1 MLQFFDVT
9 KKSPWLPQVKA
20 LYESAFPANERIP
33 IKHLL
38 DNKIKREFWAFFDKT
53 DGEDTAPTKFCEN
66 FVGNGDNEI
75 AAVKNTATENAAAPK
90 FCGFS
95 NSITHGSIT
104 NIVYFAV
111 VPELR
116 SRGYG
121 SKILQAIRRQYPD
134 TRIVVDIE
142 VEEDSKDAEELK
154 RRNRRREFYQRNGFD
169 ASPVDYV
176 WQGEHYRLLSAGG
189 TVTEKEFRDFW
200 KEILKDIPGA
210 KYP

>member
-1 MLQFFDVT
+1 MLLFFEVT
-9 KKSPWLPQVKA
+9 KDSPWFPQVKA

-33 IKHLL
+33 IKQLM
-38 DNKIKREFWAFFDKT
+38 DNKIQREFFAFVD
-53 DGEDTAPTKFCEN
+53 DINSSPT
-66 FVGNGDNEI
+66 
-75 AAVKNTATENAAAPK
+75 

-95 NSITHGSIT
+95 NSITRGTIT

-111 VPELR
+111 EPKLR

-121 SKILQAIRRQYPD
+121 SQILKTIHELHPD
-134 TRIVVDIE
+134 TRLVVDIE
-142 VEEDSKDAEELK
+142 VEEDSKDDEELE
-154 RRNRRREFYQRNGFD
+154 RRNRRRDFYQRNGFE
-169 ASPVDYV
+169 ASPFEYH

>member
-9 KKSPWLPQVKA
+9 RDAPWFPQVKA

-38 DNKIKREFWAFFDKT
+38 DDKIKREFLAFFNKD
-53 DGEDTAPTKFCEN
+53 
-66 FVGNGDNEI
+66 NG
-75 AAVKNTATENAAAPK
+75 ENAAAPK

-121 SKILQAIRRQYPD
+121 SKILQAIREKHPNS
-134 TRIVVDIE
+134 RIVVDIE
-142 VEEDSKDAEELK
+142 VEEDSKDAEELE
-154 RRNRRREFYQRNGFD
+154 RRNRRRDFYLRNGFGS
-169 ASPVDYV
+169 SPVDYV
-176 WQGEHYRLLSAGG
+176 WQGEHYRLLTAGG

-200 KEILKDIPGA
+200 KEILKDVPGA

>member
-9 KKSPWLPQVKA
+9 RDAPWFPQVKA

-38 DNKIKREFWAFFDKT
+38 DDKIKREFWAFFD
-53 DGEDTAPTKFCEN
+53 
-66 FVGNGDNEI
+66 GDL
-75 AAVKNTATENAAAPK
+75 

-121 SKILQAIRRQYPD
+121 SQILQVIREQHPD

-142 VEEDSKDAEELK
+142 VEEDSKDAEELE
-154 RRNRRREFYQRNGFD
+154 RRNRRRDFYLHNGFD

-176 WQGEHYRLLSAGG
+176 WQGEHYRLLTAGG

-200 KEILKDIPGA
+200 KEILKNVPEA

>member
-38 DNKIKREFWAFFDKT
+38 DNKIKREFWAFFDEET
-53 DGEDTAPTKFCEN
+53 
-66 FVGNGDNEI
+66 
-75 AAVKNTATENAAAPK
+75 

-95 NSITHGSIT
+95 NSISLGDIT

-111 VPELR
+111 MPELR

-121 SKILQAIRRQYPD
+121 SQILQAIRRQHPD

-142 VEEDSKDAEELK
+142 VEEDSKDAEELE
-154 RRNRRREFYQRNGFD
+154 RRNRRREFYTRNGFD
-169 ASPVDYV
+169 SSPVDYI

>member
-1 MLQFFDVT
+1 MLQYFEVT
-9 KKSPWLPQVKA
+9 KKSPWFPQVKA

-38 DNKIKREFWAFFDKT
+38 DDKIKREFWAFL
-53 DGEDTAPTKFCEN
+53 DGDL
-66 FVGNGDNEI
+66 
-75 AAVKNTATENAAAPK
+75 

-104 NIVYFAV
+104 NIIYFAV
-111 VPELR
+111 MPELR

-121 SKILQAIRRQYPD
+121 SQILQAIRRQHPD

-154 RRNRRREFYQRNGFD
+154 RRNRRREFYTRNGFD

-189 TVTEKEFRDFW
+189 PVTEKEFRDFW

>member
-1 MLQFFDVT
+1 MLQYFDVT
-9 KKSPWLPQVKA
+9 RDAPWFPQVKA

-38 DNKIKREFWAFFDKT
+38 DDKIEREFWAFFDKE
-53 DGEDTAPTKFCEN
+53 DGASS
-66 FVGNGDNEI
+66 V
-75 AAVKNTATENAAAPK
+75 APK

-121 SKILQAIRRQYPD
+121 SQILQAIRRQHPD

-142 VEEDSKDAEELK
+142 VEEDSKDAEELE
-154 RRNRRREFYQRNGFD
+154 RRNRRREFYTRNGFD

-176 WQGEHYRLLSAGG
+176 WQSEHYRLLSAGG
-189 TVTEKEFRDFW
+189 IVTEKEFRDFW
-200 KEILKDIPGA
+200 KEILKNVPGA

>member
-1 MLQFFDVT
+1 MFQFFDVT

-38 DNKIKREFWAFFDKT
+38 DDKIKREFWAFFDKE
-53 DGEDTAPTKFCEN
+53 DGES
-66 FVGNGDNEI
+66 G
-75 AAVKNTATENAAAPK
+75 AAENTADENTAAPK

-121 SKILQAIRRQYPD
+121 SKILQAIREQHPD

-142 VEEDSKDAEELK
+142 VEEDSKDAEELE
-154 RRNRRREFYQRNGFD
+154 RRNRRRDFYLRNGFGS
-169 ASPVDYV
+169 SPVDYV
-176 WQGEHYRLLSAGG
+176 WQGEHYRLLTAGG

-200 KEILKDIPGA
+200 KEILKNVPGA

>member
-1 MLQFFDVT
+1 MLQYFEVT

-38 DNKIKREFWAFFDKT
+38 DDKIKREFWAFFD
-53 DGEDTAPTKFCEN
+53 
-66 FVGNGDNEI
+66 GDL
-75 AAVKNTATENAAAPK
+75 

-111 VPELR
+111 EPELR

-121 SKILQAIRRQYPD
+121 SQILQAIRRQHPD

-142 VEEDSKDAEELK
+142 VEEDSKDAEELE
-154 RRNRRREFYQRNGFD
+154 RRNRRREFYTRNGFD
-169 ASPVDYV
+169 AAPVEYH

-189 TVTEKEFRDFW
+189 TVTEKEFRVFW
-200 KEILKDIPGA
+200 KEILKNVPGA

>member
-1 MLQFFDVT
+1 MLQFFEVT

-38 DNKIKREFWAFFDKT
+38 DDKIKREFRAFFD
-53 DGEDTAPTKFCEN
+53 
-66 FVGNGDNEI
+66 GDL
-75 AAVKNTATENAAAPK
+75 

-111 VPELR
+111 KPELR

-121 SKILQAIRRQYPD
+121 SQILQAIRKQHPD

-142 VEEDSKDAEELK
+142 VEEDSKNAEELE
-154 RRNRRREFYQRNGFD
+154 RRNRRREFYTRNGFD
-169 ASPVDYV
+169 SSPVDYV
-176 WQGEHYRLLSAGG
+176 WQGVHYRLLTAGG
-189 TVTEKEFRDFW
+189 TVTDKEFRDFW

>member
-9 KKSPWLPQVKA
+9 RDAPWFPQVKA

-38 DNKIKREFWAFFDKT
+38 DDKIKREFLAFFD
-53 DGEDTAPTKFCEN
+53 
-66 FVGNGDNEI
+66 GDL
-75 AAVKNTATENAAAPK
+75 

-104 NIVYFAV
+104 NIIYFAV
-111 VPELR
+111 MPKLR

-121 SKILQAIRRQYPD
+121 SQILQVIREQHPD

-142 VEEDSKDAEELK
+142 VEEDSKDAEELE
-154 RRNRRREFYQRNGFD
+154 RRNRRRDFYLRNGFGS
-169 ASPVDYV
+169 SPVDYV
-176 WQGEHYRLLSAGG
+176 WQGEHYRLLTAGG
-189 TVTEKEFRDFW
+189 TVSEKEFRDFW

>member
-9 KKSPWLPQVKA
+9 RDAPWFPQVKA

-38 DNKIKREFWAFFDKT
+38 DDKIKREFWAFFYKDDVGDAAT
-53 DGEDTAPTKFCEN
+53 PT
-66 FVGNGDNEI
+66 
-75 AAVKNTATENAAAPK
+75 

-95 NSITHGSIT
+95 NSITYGSIT

-111 VPELR
+111 EPELR

-121 SKILQAIRRQYPD
+121 SQILQAIREKHPD

-142 VEEDSKDAEELK
+142 VEEDSKDAEELE

-176 WQGEHYRLLSAGG
+176 WQGEHYRLLSTGG
-189 TVTEKEFRDFW
+189 IVTEKEFRDFW

>member
-1 MLQFFDVT
+1 M
-9 KKSPWLPQVKA
+9 
-20 LYESAFPANERIP
+20 EIRSAGFQIP
-33 IKHLL
+33 FH
-38 DNKIKREFWAFFDKT
+38 
-53 DGEDTAPTKFCEN
+53 
-66 FVGNGDNEI
+66 
-75 AAVKNTATENAAAPK
+75 TAT
-90 FCGFS
+90 S
-95 NSITHGSIT
+95 R

-121 SKILQAIRRQYPD
+121 SKILQAIRRQHPD

-142 VEEDSKDAEELK
+142 VEEDSKDAEELE

-189 TVTEKEFRDFW
+189 PVTEKEFRDFW

>member
-1 MLQFFDVT
+1 MLQYFEVT
-9 KKSPWLPQVKA
+9 NKSPWLPQVKA

-38 DNKIKREFWAFFDKT
+38 DDKIKREFWAFFD
-53 DGEDTAPTKFCEN
+53 
-66 FVGNGDNEI
+66 GDL
-75 AAVKNTATENAAAPK
+75 

-111 VPELR
+111 ESELR

-121 SKILQAIRRQYPD
+121 SQILQAIRRQHPD
-134 TRIVVDIE
+134 TRLVVDIE
-142 VEEDSKDAEELK
+142 VEEDSKDAEEHE

-176 WQGEHYRLLSAGG
+176 WQGEHFRLLSAGG

>member
-1 MLQFFDVT
+1 MLHFFDVT
-9 KKSPWLPQVKA
+9 KKSPWLSQVMA

-38 DNKIKREFWAFFDKT
+38 DSKIKREFWAFFD
-53 DGEDTAPTKFCEN
+53 
-66 FVGNGDNEI
+66 GDL
-75 AAVKNTATENAAAPK
+75 

-95 NSITHGSIT
+95 NSISHGDIT

-116 SRGYG
+116 GRGYG
-121 SKILQAIRRQYPD
+121 SQILQAIREKHPD
-134 TRIVVDIE
+134 SRIVVDIE
-142 VEEDSKDAEELK
+142 VEEDSKDAEELE
-154 RRNRRREFYQRNGFD
+154 RRNRRRNFYQRNGFD
-169 ASPVDYV
+169 AAPVEYH

-189 TVTEKEFRDFW
+189 TVTDKEFRDFW

>member
-1 MLQFFDVT
+1 MLQYFEVT

-38 DNKIKREFWAFFDKT
+38 DNKIKREFWAFFDK
-53 DGEDTAPTKFCEN
+53 E
-66 FVGNGDNEI
+66 VGGD
-75 AAVKNTATENAAAPK
+75 AATLT

-95 NSITHGSIT
+95 NSISHGDIT

-121 SKILQAIRRQYPD
+121 SQILQVIREQHPD
-134 TRIVVDIE
+134 TCIVVDIE
-142 VEEDSKDAEELK
+142 VEEDSKDAEELE
-154 RRNRRREFYQRNGFD
+154 RRNRRRDFYLRNGFGS
-169 ASPVDYV
+169 SPVDYF
-176 WQGEHYRLLSAGG
+176 WQGEHYRLLTAGG

-200 KEILKDIPGA
+200 KEILKNVPGA

>member
-9 KKSPWLPQVKA
+9 RDAPWFPQVKA

-38 DNKIKREFWAFFDKT
+38 DDKIKREFWAFFD
-53 DGEDTAPTKFCEN
+53 
-66 FVGNGDNEI
+66 GDL
-75 AAVKNTATENAAAPK
+75 

-111 VPELR
+111 EPELR

-121 SKILQAIRRQYPD
+121 SQILQAIREKHPD
-134 TRIVVDIE
+134 SRIVVDIE
-142 VEEDSKDAEELK
+142 VEEDSKDAEELD
-154 RRNRRREFYQRNGFD
+154 RRNRRREFYTRNGFGS
-169 ASPVDYV
+169 SPVDYV
-176 WQGEHYRLLSAGG
+176 WQGVHYRLLTAGG

>member
-9 KKSPWLPQVKA
+9 RDAPWFPQVKA

-38 DNKIKREFWAFFDKT
+38 DDKIKREFWAFFD
-53 DGEDTAPTKFCEN
+53 
-66 FVGNGDNEI
+66 GDL
-75 AAVKNTATENAAAPK
+75 

-121 SKILQAIRRQYPD
+121 SQILQVIREQHPD

-142 VEEDSKDAEELK
+142 VEEDSKDAEELE
-154 RRNRRREFYQRNGFD
+154 RRNRRRDFYLRNGFGS
-169 ASPVDYV
+169 SPVDYV

-189 TVTEKEFRDFW
+189 SVTEKEFRNFW

>member
-9 KKSPWLPQVKA
+9 RDAPWFPQVKA

-33 IKHLL
+33 IKRLL
-38 DNKIKREFWAFFDKT
+38 DDKIKREFWAFFD
-53 DGEDTAPTKFCEN
+53 
-66 FVGNGDNEI
+66 GDL
-75 AAVKNTATENAAAPK
+75 

-104 NIVYFAV
+104 NIIYFAV

-121 SKILQAIRRQYPD
+121 SKILQAIREQHPD

-142 VEEDSKDAEELK
+142 VEEDSKDAEELE
-154 RRNRRREFYQRNGFD
+154 RRNRRRDFYQRNGFD
-169 ASPVDYV
+169 AAPVEYH

>member
-1 MLQFFDVT
+1 MLQYFEVT

-38 DNKIKREFWAFFDKT
+38 DDKIKREFWAFFD
-53 DGEDTAPTKFCEN
+53 
-66 FVGNGDNEI
+66 GDL
-75 AAVKNTATENAAAPK
+75 

-121 SKILQAIRRQYPD
+121 SKILQAIRRQHPD

-154 RRNRRREFYQRNGFD
+154 RRNRRRDFYLRNGFD
-169 ASPVDYV
+169 SSPVDYV

-189 TVTEKEFRDFW
+189 IVTEKEFRDFW
-200 KEILKDIPGA
+200 KEILKNVPGA

>member
-9 KKSPWLPQVKA
+9 RDAPWFPQVKA

-38 DNKIKREFWAFFDKT
+38 DDKIKREFWAFFDKEK
-53 DGEDTAPTKFCEN
+53 GENHAE
-66 FVGNGDNEI
+66 VGKEI
-75 AAVKNTATENAAAPK
+75 AAAPK

-121 SKILQAIRRQYPD
+121 SKILQAIRRQHPD

-142 VEEDSKDAEELK
+142 VEEDSKDAEELE

>member
-9 KKSPWLPQVKA
+9 RDAPWFPQVKA

-38 DNKIKREFWAFFDKT
+38 DDKIKREFWAFFD
-53 DGEDTAPTKFCEN
+53 
-66 FVGNGDNEI
+66 GDL
-75 AAVKNTATENAAAPK
+75 

-111 VPELR
+111 MPELR

-121 SKILQAIRRQYPD
+121 SQILQVIREQHPD

-142 VEEDSKDAEELK
+142 VEEDSKDAEELE
-154 RRNRRREFYQRNGFD
+154 RRNRRRDFYLRNGFGS
-169 ASPVDYV
+169 SPVDYV

-189 TVTEKEFRDFW
+189 SVTEKEFRDFW

>member
-9 KKSPWLPQVKA
+9 RDAPWFSQVKA

-38 DNKIKREFWAFFDKT
+38 DDKIKREFWGRIFDKD
-53 DGEDTAPTKFCEN
+53 DGAS
-66 FVGNGDNEI
+66 G
-75 AAVKNTATENAAAPK
+75 AAPK

-121 SKILQAIRRQYPD
+121 SQILQVIHEQHPD

-142 VEEDSKDAEELK
+142 VEEDSKDAEELE
-154 RRNRRREFYQRNGFD
+154 RRNRRRDFYLRNGFGS
-169 ASPVDYV
+169 SPVDYV
-176 WQGEHYRLLSAGG
+176 WQGEHYRLLTAGG
-189 TVTEKEFRDFW
+189 TVTDKEFRDFW

>member
-9 KKSPWLPQVKA
+9 RDAPWFPQVKA

-38 DNKIKREFWAFFDKT
+38 DDKIKREFWAFFDKE
-53 DGEDTAPTKFCEN
+53 DG
-66 FVGNGDNEI
+66 
-75 AAVKNTATENAAAPK
+75 ENAAAPK

-95 NSITHGSIT
+95 NSITHGDIT

-121 SKILQAIRRQYPD
+121 SKILQTIRRQHPD

-142 VEEDSKDAEELK
+142 VEEDSKDAEELE
-154 RRNRRREFYQRNGFD
+154 RRNRRRKFYTRNGFD
-169 ASPVDYV
+169 SSPVDYV

>member
-1 MLQFFDVT
+1 MLQFFEVT
-9 KKSPWLPQVKA
+9 KDSPWFPQVKA

-33 IKHLL
+33 MKHLL
-38 DNKIKREFWAFFDKT
+38 DDKIKREFWAFFDK
-53 DGEDTAPTKFCEN
+53 DS
-66 FVGNGDNEI
+66 
-75 AAVKNTATENAAAPK
+75 

-95 NSITHGSIT
+95 NSISHGDIT

-116 SRGYG
+116 CRGYG
-121 SKILQAIRRQYPD
+121 SQILQAIREKHPNS
-134 TRIVVDIE
+134 RIVVDIE
-142 VEEDSKDAEELK
+142 VEEDSKDDEELE
-154 RRNRRREFYQRNGFD
+154 RRNRRRDFYQRNGFE
-169 ASPVDYV
+169 ASPFEYH

>member
-9 KKSPWLPQVKA
+9 RDAPWFPQVKA

-38 DNKIKREFWAFFDKT
+38 DDKIKREFWAFFD
-53 DGEDTAPTKFCEN
+53 
-66 FVGNGDNEI
+66 GDL
-75 AAVKNTATENAAAPK
+75 

-121 SKILQAIRRQYPD
+121 SQILQVIREQHPD

-142 VEEDSKDAEELK
+142 VEEDSKDAEELE
-154 RRNRRREFYQRNGFD
+154 RRNRRREFYTRNGFN

-176 WQGEHYRLLSAGG
+176 WQGEHYRLLTAGG

>member
-1 MLQFFDVT
+1 MLQYFEVT

-38 DNKIKREFWAFFDKT
+38 DNKIKREFWAFFD
-53 DGEDTAPTKFCEN
+53 
-66 FVGNGDNEI
+66 GDL
-75 AAVKNTATENAAAPK
+75 

-121 SKILQAIRRQYPD
+121 SQILQAIRKQHPD

-142 VEEDSKDAEELK
+142 VEEDSKDAEELE
-154 RRNRRREFYQRNGFD
+154 RRNRRREFYTRNGFD
-169 ASPVDYV
+169 SSPVDYV

-189 TVTEKEFRDFW
+189 IVTEKEFRDFW

>member
-1 MLQFFDVT
+1 MLQYFDVT
-9 KKSPWLPQVKA
+9 RDAPWFPQVKA

-38 DNKIKREFWAFFDKT
+38 DDKIEREFWAFFD
-53 DGEDTAPTKFCEN
+53 
-66 FVGNGDNEI
+66 GDL
-75 AAVKNTATENAAAPK
+75 

-111 VPELR
+111 EPELR
-116 SRGYG
+116 CRGYG
-121 SKILQAIRRQYPD
+121 SQILQAIRRQHPD

-142 VEEDSKDAEELK
+142 VEEDSKNAEELE
-154 RRNRRREFYQRNGFD
+154 RRSRRREFYTHNGFD
-169 ASPVDYV
+169 SSPVDYV
-176 WQGEHYRLLSAGG
+176 WLGEHYRLLSAGG
-189 TVTEKEFRDFW
+189 TVTEKEFRNFW

>member
-38 DNKIKREFWAFFDKT
+38 DDKIKREFWAFFD
-53 DGEDTAPTKFCEN
+53 
-66 FVGNGDNEI
+66 GDL
-75 AAVKNTATENAAAPK
+75 

-111 VPELR
+111 ESELR

-121 SKILQAIRRQYPD
+121 SQILQAIRRQHPD
-134 TRIVVDIE
+134 TRLVVDIE
-142 VEEDSKDAEELK
+142 VEEDSKDAEEHE

-176 WQGEHYRLLSAGG
+176 WQGEHFRLLSAGG

>member
-9 KKSPWLPQVKA
+9 RDAPWFPQVKA

-38 DNKIKREFWAFFDKT
+38 DDKIKREFWAFFD
-53 DGEDTAPTKFCEN
+53 
-66 FVGNGDNEI
+66 GDL
-75 AAVKNTATENAAAPK
+75 

-95 NSITHGSIT
+95 SSITHGSIT

-121 SKILQAIRRQYPD
+121 SQILQVIREQHPD

-142 VEEDSKDAEELK
+142 VEEDSKDAEELE
-154 RRNRRREFYQRNGFD
+154 RRNRRRDFYLRNGFGS
-169 ASPVDYV
+169 SPVDYV
-176 WQGEHYRLLSAGG
+176 WQGEHYRLLTAGG

-200 KEILKDIPGA
+200 KEILKNVPGA

>member
-1 MLQFFDVT
+1 MLQYFDVT
-9 KKSPWLPQVKA
+9 RDAPWFPQVKA

-38 DNKIKREFWAFFDKT
+38 DDKIKREFWAFFD
-53 DGEDTAPTKFCEN
+53 
-66 FVGNGDNEI
+66 GDL
-75 AAVKNTATENAAAPK
+75 

-121 SKILQAIRRQYPD
+121 SKILQAIRRQHPD

-142 VEEDSKDAEELK
+142 VEEDSKDAEELE
-154 RRNRRREFYQRNGFD
+154 RRNRRREFYTRNGFD
-169 ASPVDYV
+169 SSPVDYV

>member
-9 KKSPWLPQVKA
+9 INSPYLPQVQA

-33 IKHLL
+33 MKQLL
-38 DNKIKREFWAFFDKT
+38 DDKIKREFWAFFD
-53 DGEDTAPTKFCEN
+53 EDS
-66 FVGNGDNEI
+66 
-75 AAVKNTATENAAAPK
+75 

-95 NSITHGSIT
+95 NSISHGNIT

-111 VPELR
+111 EPELR

-121 SKILQAIRRQYPD
+121 SQILQVIREQHPD

-142 VEEDSKDAEELK
+142 VEEDSKEAEELE
-154 RRNRRREFYQRNGFD
+154 RRNRRRNFYQRNGFD
-169 ASPVDYV
+169 SSPFDYV
-176 WQGEHYRLLSAGG
+176 WQDEHYRLLTAGG

>member
-1 MLQFFDVT
+1 MLQYFEVT

-38 DNKIKREFWAFFDKT
+38 DDKIKREFWAFFDDDFRGNLSATKT
-53 DGEDTAPTKFCEN
+53 AATPT
-66 FVGNGDNEI
+66 
-75 AAVKNTATENAAAPK
+75 

-95 NSITHGSIT
+95 NSISHGDIT

-121 SKILQAIRRQYPD
+121 SKILQAIRRQHPN

-142 VEEDSKDAEELK
+142 VEEDSKDAEELE
-154 RRNRRREFYQRNGFD
+154 RRNRRREFYLRNGFGS
-169 ASPVDYV
+169 SPVDYV
-176 WQGEHYRLLSAGG
+176 WQGEHYRLLTAGG
-189 TVTEKEFRDFW
+189 NVTEKEFRDFW

>member
-9 KKSPWLPQVKA
+9 RDAPWFPQVKA

-38 DNKIKREFWAFFDKT
+38 DDKIEREFWAFFDKK
-53 DGEDTAPTKFCEN
+53 DGA
-66 FVGNGDNEI
+66 
-75 AAVKNTATENAAAPK
+75 NAATPK

-95 NSITHGSIT
+95 NSITHGNIT

-121 SKILQAIRRQYPD
+121 SKILQAIRRQHPD

-142 VEEDSKDAEELK
+142 VEEDSKDAEELE
-154 RRNRRREFYQRNGFD
+154 RRNRRREFYTRNGFD
-169 ASPVDYV
+169 SSPVDYV

-189 TVTEKEFRDFW
+189 TVNEKEFRDFW
-200 KEILKDIPGA
+200 KEILKNVPGA

>member
-9 KKSPWLPQVKA
+9 RDAPWFPQVKA

-38 DNKIKREFWAFFDKT
+38 DDKIKREFWAFFD
-53 DGEDTAPTKFCEN
+53 
-66 FVGNGDNEI
+66 GDL
-75 AAVKNTATENAAAPK
+75 

-121 SKILQAIRRQYPD
+121 SQILQVIREQHPD

-142 VEEDSKDAEELK
+142 VEEDSKDAEELE
-154 RRNRRREFYQRNGFD
+154 RRNRRRDFYLRNGFGS
-169 ASPVDYV
+169 SPVDYV

-189 TVTEKEFRDFW
+189 TVTEKELRDFW
-200 KEILKDIPGA
+200 KEILKNVPGA

>member
-1 MLQFFDVT
+1 MFHFFEVT
-9 KKSPWLPQVKA
+9 KKSPWFPQVKA

-38 DNKIKREFWAFFDKT
+38 DNKIKREFWAFFD
-53 DGEDTAPTKFCEN
+53 
-66 FVGNGDNEI
+66 GDL
-75 AAVKNTATENAAAPK
+75 

-111 VPELR
+111 EAELR
-116 SRGYG
+116 SRRYG
-121 SKILQAIRRQYPD
+121 SQILQAIRRQHPD

-142 VEEDSKDAEELK
+142 VEEDSKDAEELE
-154 RRNRRREFYQRNGFD
+154 RRNRRRKFYTRNGFD
-169 ASPVDYV
+169 SSPVDYV